1 MDQDTGSTSRSV
13 GRFLPFFC
21 VAGIRAHRNGISGV
35 QSSWLPAW
43 RIEPMVTKT
52 EPFDAAAYLKTDE
65 DIAAYMTEALATRD
79 TAVIGRALGAIARAR
94 GMTRISRETGLSRE

>member
-1 MDQDTGSTSRSV
+1 M
-13 GRFLPFFC
+13 
-21 VAGIRAHRNGISGV
+21 A
-35 QSSWLPAW
+35 
-43 RIEPMVTKT
+43 TKT

-94 GMTRISRETGLSRE
+94 GMTRISRETGLSRESLYRALSAEGNPEFATVLRIIEALGLRLSAEPATKAA